1 MYKLGIYFL
10 LTGVNFMSPLVSGW
24 WTCLKP
30 MNHCPMLTLSFPMNS
45 TLPTELRPL
54 MLGNVS
60 RRLYITF
67 SWLPSLPPWFSLP
80 ISHPVSLLALRLL
93 MSYSGLAPGIGAPE
107 QRQSHSEVISEEGE
121 TINQIRSDVSCL
133 HWCGASIEAASG
145 IFLANA
151 HLPKALTSGA
161 QALLL
166 NHSLSGSCPSAQVW
180 APAGGTLS
188 TGFRA
193 VWEQG

>member
-1 MYKLGIYFL
+1 MVNLFEAHEPLPHADSVLPDEFNSAHWASSSDVRKRVPLG
-10 LTGVNFMSPLVSGW
+10 
-24 WTCLKP
+24 
-30 MNHCPMLTLSFPMNS
+30 
-45 TLPTELRPL
+45 
-54 MLGNVS
+54 
-60 RRLYITF
+60 LYITF
-67 SWLPSLPPWFSLP
+67 SWPPSLPPRFSLR
-80 ISHPVSLLALRLL
+80 ISHPVSLLGLRLL

-121 TINQIRSDVSCL
+121 TVNQIRSDVSCL
-133 HWCGASIEAASG
+133 HWYGASIEVASG
-145 IFLANA
+145 IFLANG
-151 HLPKALTSGA
+151 HLSKALTSGA

-193 VWEQG
+193 IWEQG